1 MQEQMKN
8 AVAET
13 VRERERMA
21 ESCFAAAREARME
34 RERKWE
40 LFEDYY
46 RCRNGGGELCVTD
59 AYIHVESQIEP
70 EVPDFHFA
78 ARDDGMAADEVTRR
92 EYAVK
97 YVAEANRLDCRNTA
111 NERRLLK
118 YGDAFWKV
126 RWDQSLPYPGT
137 ADGGDIRVEDVD
149 PRQIYPDPSAGEIQE
164 GEYLIHT
171 YPMTRRKA
179 RRAFAAD
186 LKRLGAVGEK
196 LLLEED
202 PVPGLALCGGNGCVT
217 VTEFYFRT
225 AEDRV
230 ALSVLIGGREIRFV
244 PDFWLRTGEQNRSF
258 PFVQYW
264 RIRDERNIWNIS
276 ELEFILPLIDAADRE
291 LMTAEKN
298 RAFMANDMLIVEEDA
313 LADGVELT
321 NEPGAVVTMRP
332 GRFDRIRRLNGM
344 SSAAEGTAMAEHYT
358 ALIERTVGNFDSAM
372 GEEPERVVT
381 ASGIELLNARADA
394 RREIKRADRLRGFAK
409 LYELI
414 DWFCLEFYDDGRM
427 IRIGREGS
435 VGRRGKLAEAMHFC
449 YDDGRGERVW
459 FPRVE
464 CMMGTEPGKETERV
478 DESV

>member
-21 ESCFAAAREARME
+21 ERCFAAAREARME

-186 LKRLGAVGEK
+186 LKRLGAEGEK

-332 GRFDRIRRLNGM
+332 GRFDRIRRLSGM

>member
-1 MQEQMKN
+1 MQEQMKT
-8 AVAET
+8 AAEEA

-21 ESCFAAAREARME
+21 ETCFAAAREARAE

-46 RCRNGGGELCVTD
+46 RCRNGGGGLCVTD

-70 EVPDFHFA
+70 AVPDFRFA
-78 ARDDGMAADEVTRR
+78 ARDDGMTAAEAQRR

-97 YVAEANRLDCRNTA
+97 YVAEANKLDCRNTA

-126 RWDQSLPYPGT
+126 RWDQSLSFPGA

-149 PRQIYPDPSAGEIQE
+149 PRQIYPDPTAGEIQE

-186 LKRLGAVGEK
+186 IKRLGAEGEK
-196 LLLEED
+196 LLNESSA
-202 PVPGLALCGGNGCVT
+202 VPLNYSSDGGCVS

-230 ALSVLIGGREIRFV
+230 ALSVLIGGREIRYI
-244 PDFWLRTGEQNRSF
+244 PDFWLRTGEQNRNF

-264 RIRDERNIWNIS
+264 RIRDERCIWNIS

-291 LMTAEKN
+291 LATAEKN

-332 GRFDRIRRLNGM
+332 GRFDRIRRLSGM

-427 IRIGREGS
+427 IRIGRDGS
-435 VGRRGKLAEAMHFC
+435 VGRRGKLAEAMNFC
-449 YDDGRGERVW
+449 YDDGRGDRIW

-464 CMMGTEPGKETERV
+464 CLVGAEAGKETEGV
-478 DESV
+478 DTLI